1 MRSIRFFNRARTDRG
16 FVLVAALTLAIL
28 YFALMELLLVDSS
41 RQLAEARRFRSRVMA
56 AVVAENAAE
65 LAAQGMVGGSGR
77 SIDET
82 NEEGVMKGQFRATGG
97 NAFEIE
103 ASGETRGTE
112 RQSARVFVQ
121 GRIESGGVVKID
133 YTMHNQ

>member
-1 MRSIRFFNRARTDRG
+1 VRTSGRREERG
-16 FVLVAALTLAIL
+16 FVLIAALTLAIL

-41 RQLAEARRFRSRVMA
+41 RQLAEARRFRSRVTA

-65 LAAQGMVGGSGR
+65 LAAQGMVGSSGR
-77 SIDET
+77 SIDEQSD
-82 NEEGVMKGQFRATGG
+82 EGLMKGQYRATGG

-121 GRIESGGVVKID
+121 GRVESGGVVKID
-133 YTMHNQ
+133 YTMHRQ